1 MTIETPNIKGR
12 RLRVLIAGCTAL
24 IAVPS
29 LAISQAD
36 DELIVLEP
44 ITVQAQDNTQT
55 LVASEATSG
64 SGLATDVMDTSAKV
78 SVVAAREIQQQ
89 RSQI

>member
-36 DELIVLEP
+36 DELIVLEFKLR
-44 ITVQAQDNTQT
+44 TTRKRWWQAKRPP
-55 LVASEATSG
+55 AP
-64 SGLATDVMDTSAKV
+64 GLRRM
-78 SVVAAREIQQQ
+78 
-89 RSQI
+89 